1 MNQTSEVSDNE
12 QFEAL
17 DKELVLKYKKLEDHC
32 IIKLRAKD
40 TPKSVLSTLKKSQFK
55 EYSSKFLND
64 LGIKMSEKNEFDL
77 AKGLFELAINED
89 PIFYEPWKN
98 LSKIIKDKDM
108 SKSNTYKKISENLN
122 SE

>member
-1 MNQTSEVSDNE
+1 
-12 QFEAL
+12 
-17 DKELVLKYKKLEDHC
+17 
-32 IIKLRAKD
+32 
-40 TPKSVLSTLKKSQFK
+40 
-55 EYSSKFLND
+55 
-64 LGIKMSEKNEFDL
+64 
-77 AKGLFELAINED
+77 LAINED